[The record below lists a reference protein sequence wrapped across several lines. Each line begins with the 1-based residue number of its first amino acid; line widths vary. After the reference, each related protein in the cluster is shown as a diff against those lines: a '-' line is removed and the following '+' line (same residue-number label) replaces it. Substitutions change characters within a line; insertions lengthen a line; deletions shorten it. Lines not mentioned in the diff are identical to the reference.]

1 MKTIRI
7 IFCIIFVFFFADATF
22 TKIYCSQGD
31 GDNYYSEDL
40 TEEDNYVEIS
50 EEDGNEQI
58 SEEDDN
64 NDMSEEDE
72 FDDMSFQSD
81 YSSVNPGAKNLE
93 EELFDRY
100 NPTGAVEKASIATV
114 TVKTSMGTGSGF
126 FITSNGY
133 IITNKHVLRGD
144 KNQLANAKKYINK
157 IDSEAEKYKKLFA
170 AEEKWLEKR
179 EKQLEEYKEKIDKLT
194 YIPLKEAETE
204 KYKIAYDNYLRRKE
218 NFSSQKQEFLSKFDS
233 YSNAKDDY
241 SYKVAVGALA
251 NNFTI
256 IIKDGR
262 EFDVYLVA
270 ESEDAD
276 LALLKIDDI
285 ITPFIKPT
293 MSSHTSQ
300 GQDVY
305 AIGSPIGL
313 RDSVSSGIISGY
325 ENGYIKTNA
334 HIYPGNSGGPLIT
347 NDGKVIGINTLKM
360 LTRNFEGL
368 GFAIPI
374 EIAVSEFES
383 YLSSQ

>member
-1 MKTIRI
+1 VKTIRI
-7 IFCIIFVFFFADATF
+7 IFCIIIVFFVADTTF
-22 TKIYCSQGD
+22 TKIYCLEGD
-31 GDNYYSEDL
+31 DDNYYSEDL
-40 TEEDNYVEIS
+40 TEEDDYEEISEADDYEEIS
-50 EEDGNEQI
+50 EEDDV
-58 SEEDDN
+58 DDI
-64 NDMSEEDE
+64 
-72 FDDMSFQSD
+72 SFQSD
-81 YSSVNPGAKNLE
+81 SFSVNSGAKDLE
-93 EELFDRY
+93 AELFDRY

-144 KNQLANAKKYINK
+144 KNQLAKAKKHINK
-157 IDSEAEKYKKLFA
+157 IDSDAKKYKKLFA
-170 AEEKWLEKR
+170 AEEKLLEKR
-179 EKQLEEYKEKIDKLT
+179 EKQLKDYKEKIDKLT

-204 KYKIAYDNYLRRKE
+204 KYKMAYDNYLRRKE
-218 NFSSQKQEFLSKFDS
+218 NFSSQKQEFLSNLDS

-241 SYKVAVGALA
+241 SYNVAVGALSS
-251 NNFTI
+251 NFTI

-270 ESEDAD
+270 ESKDAD

-285 ITPFIKPT
+285 ITPFIKPA
-293 MSSHTSQ
+293 MSRQTSQ

-334 HIYPGNSGGPLIT
+334 QIYPGNSGGPLIT
-347 NDGKVIGINTLKM
+347 DDGKVIGVNTLKM

-383 YLSSQ
+383 YLNNP

>member
-1 MKTIRI
+1 MQTIRI
-7 IFCIIFVFFFADATF
+7 IFCIIIVFFIADTTF

-31 GDNYYSEDL
+31 DDNYYSEDL
-40 TEEDNYVEIS
+40 TEEDDYEEIS
-50 EEDGNEQI
+50 EEDDV
-58 SEEDDN
+58 DDI
-64 NDMSEEDE
+64 
-72 FDDMSFQSD
+72 SFQSD
-81 YSSVNPGAKNLE
+81 SFSVNSGAKDLE
-93 EELFDRY
+93 AELFNRY

-144 KNQLANAKKYINK
+144 KNQLDKAKKQIDK
-157 IDSEAEKYKKLFA
+157 IDSDTKKYKKLFA

-194 YIPLKEAETE
+194 YIPLKESETE
-204 KYKIAYDNYLRRKE
+204 KYKMAYDNYLRRKE
-218 NFSSQKQEFLSKFDS
+218 NFSSQKQEFLSNLDS
-233 YSNAKDDY
+233 YSSAKDDY
-241 SYKVAVGALA
+241 SYKVAVGALSS
-251 NNFTI
+251 NFTI

-270 ESEDAD
+270 ESRDAD

-293 MSSHTSQ
+293 MSHQTSQ
-300 GQDVY
+300 GQEVY

-334 HIYPGNSGGPLIT
+334 QIYPGNSGGPLIT

-360 LTRNFEGL
+360 LTRNYEGL

-383 YLSSQ
+383 YLNNP